1 GKRGRGKAGNTST
14 ELILA
19 GFNSTRS
26 FAHSFQLHQSQTTL
40 NMARVFCDFRLLLLV
55 AAVVFIYIQMRL
67 FATQSQYADRL
78 AIAIEAENHCTSQM
92 RSLIDQISLQQ
103 GRIVALED
111 LEEPYQIAV
120 LLSGNF
126 PVEVDGG
133 SERWYGDLT

>member
-1 GKRGRGKAGNTST
+1 
-14 ELILA
+14 
-19 GFNSTRS
+19 
-26 FAHSFQLHQSQTTL
+26 
-40 NMARVFCDFRLLLLV
+40 MARVFCDFRLLLLV

-78 AIAIEAENHCTSQM
+78 AIAIEAENHCTSHM

-103 GRIVALED
+103 GRIVALEERKLGDLVD
-111 LEEPYQIAV
+111 LEEPHQIMV

-133 SERWYGDLT
+133 SERWFGDLT